1 MNFWFVLI
9 ASGLLTFAIRLSFIL
24 IVGHRQISSLL
35 MRALRFVPPAVLTAI
50 ILPEIVMP
58 GGNTFLSFQ
67 NARLFS
73 GLIAII
79 VAWRTRSILSTILVG
94 MATLWIIQSF
104 IP

>member
-9 ASGLLTFAIRLSFIL
+9 ASGLLTFGIRLSFIL
-24 IVGHRQISSLL
+24 IVGHRQIPSLL

-73 GLIAII
+73 GFLAII
-79 VAWRTRSILSTILVG
+79 VAWRTRSILWTILVG
-94 MATLWIIQSF
+94 MATLWIIQAF